1 MENITQIA
9 SDLWNELVAAA
20 LVEPPLNVKA
30 FYDDIV
36 KVEDPANSKVL
47 VDFKQLS
54 EMSQED
60 YQSLPAK
67 CNWNGKVKYSL
78 ISINKDPNIPIRL
91 CHLIMLAAFKLKI
104 FGDDAFGKVSS
115 QCKVGTTIES
125 YIGEELHF
133 FSCWCCEVLIS
144 RLCASLE

>member
-1 MENITQIA
+1 MDSITQIA
-9 SDLWNELVAAA
+9 FDLWNELVAAA
-20 LVEPPLNVKA
+20 LVDLPLNVKA

-47 VDFKQLS
+47 VDFKQPS
-54 EMSQED
+54 EMSQEE

-67 CNWNGKVKYSL
+67 CNWNGNVKYSV
-78 ISINKDPNIPIRL
+78 ISINKDPDILIWL

-115 QCKVGTTIES
+115 GCKVGTTIVKHILEKNF
-125 YIGEELHF
+125 IF
-133 FSCWCCEVLIS
+133 FLLVL
-144 RLCASLE
+144 

>member
-1 MENITQIA
+1 MDNITQIA

-47 VDFKQLS
+47 VDFKQPS
-54 EMSQED
+54 EMSQEE

-67 CNWNGKVKYSL
+67 CNWNGNVKYSV
-78 ISINKDPNIPIRL
+78 ISIKKDHNFLIRL
-91 CHLIMLAAFKLKI
+91 CHLIMLPAFKLKI
-104 FGDDAFGKVSS
+104 FGDDAFGKISS
-115 QCKVGTTIES
+115 QCKVGTTIVKHILEKNF
-125 YIGEELHF
+125 IF
-133 FSCWCCEVLIS
+133 FLLVL
-144 RLCASLE
+144 

>member
-1 MENITQIA
+1 MDNITQIA

-36 KVEDPANSKVL
+36 KLEDPANSKVL
-47 VDFKQLS
+47 VDFKQPS
-54 EMSQED
+54 EMSQEE

-67 CNWNGKVKYSL
+67 CNWNGNVKYSL
-78 ISINKDPNIPIRL
+78 ISINNDPNIPIRL

-115 QCKVGTTIES
+115 RCKVGAALVNHILKKNF
-125 YIGEELHF
+125 IF
-133 FSCWCCEVLIS
+133 FPAGAVRS
-144 RLCASLE
+144 

>member
-1 MENITQIA
+1 MDNITQIA

-20 LVEPPLNVKA
+20 LVEPPLNVKV

-47 VDFKQLS
+47 VDFKQPS

-67 CNWNGKVKYSL
+67 CNWNGNVKYSL
-78 ISINKDPNIPIRL
+78 ISINKDPNILIQL
-91 CHLIMLAAFKLKI
+91 CHLIMLAAFKLKT
-104 FGDDAFGKVSS
+104 FGDNAFGKVSS
-115 QCKVGTTIES
+115 QCKATIVNHILEKNF
-125 YIGEELHF
+125 IF
-133 FSCWCCEVLIS
+133 FL
-144 RLCASLE
+144 LLL

>member
-1 MENITQIA
+1 MDNITQIA

-47 VDFKQLS
+47 VDFKRLS
-54 EMSQED
+54 EMSQEE

-67 CNWNGKVKYSL
+67 CNWNGNVKYSL
-78 ISINKDPNIPIRL
+78 ISINNDPNIPIRL
-91 CHLIMLAAFKLKI
+91 CNIRT
-104 FGDDAFGKVSS
+104 GP
-115 QCKVGTTIES
+115 EP
-125 YIGEELHF
+125 
-133 FSCWCCEVLIS
+133 
-144 RLCASLE
+144 